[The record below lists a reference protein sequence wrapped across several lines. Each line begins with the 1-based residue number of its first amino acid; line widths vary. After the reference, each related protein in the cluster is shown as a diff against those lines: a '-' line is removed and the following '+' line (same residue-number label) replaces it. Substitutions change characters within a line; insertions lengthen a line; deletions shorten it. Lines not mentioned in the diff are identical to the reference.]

1 MILTKQQQYVHNTY
15 FNIIL
20 FLCISFFISS
30 FSNAFTLSISKS
42 IIVPSSFH
50 AKTSTKSS
58 TKSKT
63 RSTCTLISTK
73 ISTVTTTKRNAFNN
87 DDDSDDSNNNN
98 NNTDKAKEEAESLR
112 IKAEQ
117 LRKQIRELEEKL
129 PNTKKLNNNDEYIRK
144 ENDNDDDHDTETKSL
159 KNKRVLVIGA
169 NGRLGSMVTRYL
181 LRNHPEVKEVVAS
194 VHYVGEATTRGYGR
208 LSYEVGA
215 EDGVGRIG
223 AAWSPEEERNAS
235 FEFSEEMKDYNLQNL
250 VCEIIGYWSIFVIDF
265 IFF

>member
-1 MILTKQQQYVHNTY
+1 MISKTNITKKQQHVHN
-15 FNIIL
+15 NICNIFL
-20 FLCISFFISS
+20 LLCIIFISS
-30 FSNAFTLSISKS
+30 FGNAFTLTTTKTSTKCT
-42 IIVPSSFH
+42 IVPSSFH
-50 AKTSTKSS
+50 SLSSVTKNNVQHF
-58 TKSKT
+58 T
-63 RSTCTLISTK
+63 RTFITTK
-73 ISTVTTTKRNAFNN
+73 IPKTKRNALNKEN
-87 DDDSDDSNNNN
+87 DNDNDINDN
-98 NNTDKAKEEAESLR
+98 NNTNKANEEAESLR

-129 PNTKKLNNNDEYIRK
+129 PRSINNIKLNNNDEYIRK
-144 ENDNDDDHDTETKSL
+144 ENDKDNDDTTRKSL

-181 LRNHPEVKEVVAS
+181 LRNHPEVKEIVAS

-235 FEFSEEMKDYNLQNL
+235 FEFSEDMKDYNLQNL
-250 VCEIIGYWSIFVIDF
+250 VC
-265 IFF
+265 